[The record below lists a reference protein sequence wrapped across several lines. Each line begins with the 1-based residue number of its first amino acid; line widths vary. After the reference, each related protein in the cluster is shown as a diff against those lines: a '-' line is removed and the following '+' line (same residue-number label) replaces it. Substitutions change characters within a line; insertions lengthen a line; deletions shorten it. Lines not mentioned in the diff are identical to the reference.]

1 MRLRKLK
8 YKFKKNKVMMKKI
21 LLIDT
26 TLVSAFIALFFALAS
41 MSENSHD
48 TLASNDMQTSV
59 QNASHASSHSIYR
72 TGGVYPEP

>member
-41 MSENSHD
+41 MSENNHD

-59 QNASHASSHSIYR
+59 HSASHASNHNIYR